1 MRKGNNNQ
9 ENSAA
14 EDCEMALVNSHLQPT
29 ELSPVSTTVLGVQS
43 TTATS
48 HVHALRHHKPTPGLS
63 QVGRD
68 FKRGQ
73 KLREEGRWA
82 SSIKRSYVSLQNGDL

>member
-1 MRKGNNNQ
+1 
-9 ENSAA
+9 
-14 EDCEMALVNSHLQPT
+14 MALVNSHLQPT
-29 ELSPVSTTVLGVQS
+29 ELSPVSTTAMGVQS

-73 KLREEGRWA
+73 KLREEGRRA
-82 SSIKRSYVSLQNGDL
+82 SSIKRSLLPSKMETYDNKRCLYFHL

>member
-29 ELSPVSTTVLGVQS
+29 ELSLVS

-48 HVHALRHHKPTPGLS
+48 HVHTLKHHKPTPGLS

-68 FKRGQ
+68 FKRQ
-73 KLREEGRWA
+73 KLSRKGKVGQLYKMELLLPPKWR
-82 SSIKRSYVSLQNGDL
+82 LH